1 MKKKALWIGFAAL
14 AVLLAVLLMWLLAG
28 AGDSAHA
35 WSRRL
40 CSAIDEGDTQA
51 ALTLI
56 DEGVQR
62 GFPMDTTEYPPSK
75 MWTLLEQAVQ
85 TPLEKAV
92 EARNLEV
99 VRALLERGASARGV
113 ESGMP
118 PLWYVLNHPWF
129 APTDIPIMELLLAYG
144 ADFGDL
150 GSPACMAARRSAAH
164 SQLTGEED
172 TPENAAAGV
181 TEVFRFVARY
191 VNVHERIG
199 TMTVLH
205 TAAQAGNWLL
215 CRVLVEEYG
224 VDVSVRMHN
233 GNTAYDIA
241 YEKGAPEE
249 TLALIKPDK

>member
-1 MKKKALWIGFAAL
+1 MKWVKYALPGAVIVAAAL
-14 AVLLAVLLMWLLAG
+14 LTWLLLVG

-35 WSRRL
+35 WSRSL

-56 DEGVQR
+56 DKGVQR

-92 EARNLEV
+92 ETRNLEV
-99 VRALLERGASARGV
+99 VQALLERGASARGV

-118 PLWYVLNHPWF
+118 PLWYVLNHPWY

-150 GSPACMAARRSAAH
+150 DSPACMAARRSAVH
-164 SQLTGEED
+164 SHLTGEED

-181 TEVFRFVARY
+181 TEVFRFVAQY

-205 TAAQAGNWLL
+205 TAAQQGNWLL
-215 CRVLVEEYG
+215 CRALVEEYG
-224 VDVSVRMHN
+224 LDVSTRMHN

-249 TLALIKPDK
+249 ILALLKHDK